1 MKPNRLEAFSD
12 GVLAIIITIMVLEM
26 KIPEGSH
33 FEDLLPVV
41 PVALSY
47 LFSFIILGIY
57 WNNHHH
63 LMQATTKVKGK
74 ILWANL
80 NLLFWLSL
88 FPFTTAWMWEN
99 PFEKNP
105 VALYGLI
112 LLLAAIAYKMLARYI
127 AISEGKESVIGK
139 AFSRDRKGNF
149 SILAYSLAVLTS
161 FYQPV
166 VSILIYIAV
175 AFLWLIPESRI
186 EKNLKPTPE
195 NYDNKRVQQW
205 WNNHSMETGNLYPLR
220 DMRKN
225 FTQSL
230 QSAGEALAKDH

>member
-26 KIPEGSH
+26 KIPEGSR

-47 LFSFIILGIY
+47 LFSFVILGIY

-63 LMQATTKVKGK
+63 LMQATTRVNGK

-88 FPFTTAWMWEN
+88 FPFTTAWMGEN

-112 LLLAAIAYKMLARYI
+112 LLLAAIAYRILGHYI
-127 AISEGKESVIGK
+127 ALSEGKDSVIGK
-139 AFSRDRKGNF
+139 AFSKDRKGNF
-149 SILAYSLAVLTS
+149 SILAYFLGVLIS
-161 FYQPV
+161 FFKPEI
-166 VSILIYIAV
+166 SILIYIIV
-175 AFLWLIPESRI
+175 GFIWLIPESRI
-186 EKNLKPTPE
+186 EKNLK
-195 NYDNKRVQQW
+195 QI
-205 WNNHSMETGNLYPLR
+205 S
-220 DMRKN
+220 
-225 FTQSL
+225 
-230 QSAGEALAKDH
+230 

>member
-33 FEDLLPVV
+33 FEDLLPVL

-63 LMQATTKVKGK
+63 LMQATTKVNGK

-88 FPFTTAWMWEN
+88 FPFTTAWMGEYPGEN
-99 PFEKNP
+99 NP
-105 VALYGLI
+105 VALYGLV
-112 LLLAAIAYKMLARYI
+112 LLLAAVAYKILGHFI
-127 AISEGKESVIGK
+127 GLNEGRDSVIAK
-139 AFSRDRKGNF
+139 AFAKDRKGSF
-149 SILAYSLAVLTS
+149 SILGYIGAVVIS

-166 VSILIYIAV
+166 ISISLYVIV
-175 AFLWLIPESRI
+175 AFIWLIPESRI
-186 EKNLKPTPE
+186 EKNL
-195 NYDNKRVQQW
+195 R
-205 WNNHSMETGNLYPLR
+205 
-220 DMRKN
+220 
-225 FTQSL
+225 TQNP
-230 QSAGEALAKDH
+230 

>member
-26 KIPEGSH
+26 KIPEGSR

-63 LMQATTKVKGK
+63 LMMATTRVNGK

-88 FPFTTAWMWEN
+88 FPFTTAWMGEN
-99 PFEKNP
+99 PFEENP

-112 LLLAAIAYKMLARYI
+112 LLLAAIAYRILGHSI
-127 AISEGKESVIGK
+127 GINEGKDSVIAK
-139 AFSRDRKGNF
+139 AFARDRKGNI
-149 SILAYSLAVLTS
+149 SILGYLLAVIIS
-161 FYQPV
+161 FYQPII
-166 VSILIYIAV
+166 SIAIYIIV

-186 EKNLKPTPE
+186 EKNLKSQNPE
-195 NYDNKRVQQW
+195 NHEHKRVQQW
-205 WNNHSMETGNLYPLR
+205 
-220 DMRKN
+220 
-225 FTQSL
+225 
-230 QSAGEALAKDH
+230 